1 MGDASS
7 RSCLV
12 IALVL
17 TLGLI
22 GLTVMHFGRPHTHTG
37 RTTLMLP
44 PVSPG
49 VASPDP
55 YPDLAKAV
63 NLASSP
69 TVVSNAAATLRGL
82 GVKLTEQE
90 LSASLIVR
98 GNGHTG
104 IMSIE
109 VKRASPTEAKAAA
122 GAIAAELK
130 NEWAG
135 KHQSRLGTVVP
146 AYVEF
151 PTW

>member
-44 PVSPG
+44 AVSPG
-49 VASPDP
+49 VPSPD
-55 YPDLAKAV
+55 LHEAV
-63 NLASSP
+63 ILASSP
-69 TVVSNAAATLRGL
+69 SVVSNAAATLRGL

-104 IMSIE
+104 IMAIE

-130 NEWAG
+130 KEWAG
-135 KHQSRLGTVVP
+135 KNKSRLGTVNP